1 MPKVAL
7 HTGKNDRAAL
17 DYRCLRQKTGTRKEV
32 GIAFGIV
39 FNCDTAYTLAPMIGL
54 VKDIFARRDLLSM
67 LVSRNVKIRYKE
79 SALGFLWTLLGPVFL
94 IVIYGVFMN
103 IIMKFNMPMPVL
115 VSGIFVWQY
124 LAMCLG
130 DSSFAIIG
138 NANLVKKACFP
149 RVLLPLSIVLA
160 NFVNFLLSLLVM
172 MAYLVF
178 VGSHWYGLV
187 WLPLALVTHLALCTG
202 VSLALSALNV
212 FFRDVQHLT
221 GIFTMAWFFMTPVVY
236 DISIPSIASVIS
248 KHPILG
254 QLYFLNPMAGIVA
267 LYRSA
272 LLGSPLPSLSAIALS
287 LGMTVVIF
295 VAGILIF
302 QKLQP
307 GFSDEL

>member
-1 MPKVAL
+1 
-7 HTGKNDRAAL
+7 
-17 DYRCLRQKTGTRKEV
+17 
-32 GIAFGIV
+32 
-39 FNCDTAYTLAPMIGL
+39 MIGL

-67 LVSRNVKIRYKE
+67 LVVRNVKIRYKE

-94 IVIYGVFMN
+94 IAIYAFFMKL
-103 IIMKFNMPMPVL
+103 IMKFPMPMTVL

-172 MAYLVF
+172 LGYLLF
-178 VGSHWYGLV
+178 VGPQLGGIA
-187 WLPLALVTHLALCTG
+187 WLPLAMVTHLALCTG

-221 GIFTMAWFFMTPVVY
+221 GIFTMAWFFLTPVVY
-236 DISIPSIASVIS
+236 DISMISSITD
-248 KHPILG
+248 KYPILG
-254 QLYFLNPMAGIVA
+254 PLYFLNPMAGILA
-267 LYRSA
+267 LYRAA
-272 LLGSPLPSLSAIALS
+272 LLGSPMPSLSLIGLS
-287 LGMTVVIF
+287 VGMTALVF
-295 VAGILIF
+295 VAGIMTF

-307 GFSDEL
+307 GFADEL

>member
-1 MPKVAL
+1 
-7 HTGKNDRAAL
+7 
-17 DYRCLRQKTGTRKEV
+17 
-32 GIAFGIV
+32 
-39 FNCDTAYTLAPMIGL
+39 MIGL
-54 VKDIFARRDLLSM
+54 VKDIIARRDLLSM
-67 LVSRNVKIRYKE
+67 LVVRNVKIRYKE

-94 IVIYGVFMN
+94 IAIYAVFMK
-103 IIMKFNMPMPVL
+103 IIMKFPMPMTVL

-172 MAYLVF
+172 IAYLLWDGPNF
-178 VGSHWYGLV
+178 GGIA
-187 WLPLALVTHLALCTG
+187 WLPLAMVVHLALCTG
-202 VSLALSALNV
+202 ISLALSALNV

-236 DISIPSIASVIS
+236 EISMIA
-248 KHPILG
+248 PIAAKYPLLG
-254 QLYFLNPMAGIVA
+254 QLYFLNPMAGILA
-267 LYRSA
+267 LYRAA
-272 LLGSPLPSLSAIALS
+272 LLGSPLPAMSSLLLS
-287 LGMTVVIF
+287 MSVAAVVC
-295 VAGILIF
+295 VGGVVIF

>member
-1 MPKVAL
+1 
-7 HTGKNDRAAL
+7 
-17 DYRCLRQKTGTRKEV
+17 
-32 GIAFGIV
+32 
-39 FNCDTAYTLAPMIGL
+39 MIGL
-54 VKDIFARRDLLSM
+54 VKDIYARRDLLSM
-67 LVSRNVKIRYKE
+67 LVIRNVKIRYKE
-79 SALGFLWTLLGPVFL
+79 SVLGFLWTLLGPVFL
-94 IVIYGVFMN
+94 IAIYGVFMK
-103 IIMKFNMPMPVL
+103 IIMKFPMPMEVL

-172 MAYLVF
+172 MVYLLF
-178 VGSHWYGLV
+178 MGPHLGGIA
-187 WLPLALVTHLALCTG
+187 WLPLALVAHLTLCTG
-202 VSLALSALNV
+202 ISLALSALNV

-221 GIFTMAWFFMTPVVY
+221 GIFTMAWFFLTPVVY
-236 DISIPSIASVIS
+236 DISMIAPITD

-254 QLYFLNPMAGIVA
+254 QLYFLNPMAGILA

-272 LLGSPLPSLSAIALS
+272 LLGNPLPSLSLIMLS
-287 LGMTVVIF
+287 VGMTAVVF
-295 VAGILIF
+295 VAGIIIF

>member
-1 MPKVAL
+1 
-7 HTGKNDRAAL
+7 
-17 DYRCLRQKTGTRKEV
+17 
-32 GIAFGIV
+32 
-39 FNCDTAYTLAPMIGL
+39 MISL
-54 VKDIFARRDLLSM
+54 VKDIFARRELLSM
-67 LVSRNVKIRYKE
+67 LVVRNVKIRYKE

-94 IVIYGVFMN
+94 IAIYGVFMN
-103 IIMKFNMPMPVL
+103 IIMRFNMPMTVL

-160 NFVNFLLSLLVM
+160 NFVNFLLSLGVMLV
-172 MAYLVF
+172 YLIW
-178 VGSHWYGLV
+178 VGPHFGGIL
-187 WLPLALVTHLALCTG
+187 WLPLALVVHLALCTG

-221 GIFTMAWFFMTPVVY
+221 GIFTMAWFFLTPVVY
-236 DISIPSIASVIS
+236 DISMIASIIE

-254 QLYFLNPMAGIVA
+254 QLYFLNPMAGILA
-267 LYRSA
+267 LYRTA
-272 LLGSPLPSLSAIALS
+272 LLGQPLPDLSLICLSAV
-287 LGMTVVIF
+287 MTVAVF

-307 GFSDEL
+307 GFADEL

>member
-1 MPKVAL
+1 
-7 HTGKNDRAAL
+7 
-17 DYRCLRQKTGTRKEV
+17 
-32 GIAFGIV
+32 
-39 FNCDTAYTLAPMIGL
+39 MIGL

-67 LVSRNVKIRYKE
+67 LVVRNVKIRYKE
-79 SALGFLWTLLGPVFL
+79 SALGFLWTLLGPIFL
-94 IVIYGVFMN
+94 IAIYAVFMK
-103 IIMKFNMPMPVL
+103 IIMKFPMPMTVL

-149 RVLLPLSIVLA
+149 RALLPLSIVLA
-160 NFVNFLLSLLVM
+160 NFINFLLSLLVM
-172 MAYLVF
+172 GVYLMF
-178 VGSHWYGLV
+178 VGLDLSGIA
-187 WLPLALVTHLALCTG
+187 WLPLAMVTHLALCTG
-202 VSLALSALNV
+202 VSLGLSALNV

-236 DISIPSIASVIS
+236 DISMIS
-248 KHPILG
+248 KIIDKHPLLG
-254 QLYFLNPMAGIVA
+254 QLYFLNPMAGILA

-272 LLGSPLPSLSAIALS
+272 LLGSPLPSLSLIALS
-287 LGMTVVIF
+287 IGMTVVLF

-307 GFSDEL
+307 RFSDEL

>member
-1 MPKVAL
+1 
-7 HTGKNDRAAL
+7 
-17 DYRCLRQKTGTRKEV
+17 
-32 GIAFGIV
+32 
-39 FNCDTAYTLAPMIGL
+39 MIGL
-54 VKDIFARRDLLSM
+54 VKDIFARRDLLHM
-67 LVSRNVKIRYKE
+67 LVVRNVKIRYQE

-94 IVIYGVFMN
+94 IAIYGFFMN

-172 MAYLVF
+172 LIYLLF
-178 VGSHWYGLV
+178 VGPHLQGLA
-187 WLPLALVTHLALCTG
+187 WLPLALVVHLALCTG

-212 FFRDVQHLT
+212 FFRDVQHVT

-236 DISIPSIASVIS
+236 DISIPSIATVID
-248 KHPILG
+248 KHPLLG

-272 LLGSPLPSLSAIALS
+272 LLGSPLPSFSLIALS
-287 LGMTVVIF
+287 IGMTVVIF
-295 VAGILIF
+295 VAGIAIF

>member
-1 MPKVAL
+1 
-7 HTGKNDRAAL
+7 
-17 DYRCLRQKTGTRKEV
+17 
-32 GIAFGIV
+32 
-39 FNCDTAYTLAPMIGL
+39 MIGL

-67 LVSRNVKIRYKE
+67 LVVRNVKIRYKE
-79 SALGFLWTLLGPVFL
+79 SALGFLWTLLGPIFL
-94 IVIYGVFMN
+94 IAIYGVFMN
-103 IIMKFNMPMPVL
+103 VIMKFNMPMTVL

-130 DSSFAIIG
+130 DSTFAIIG

-172 MAYLVF
+172 MGYLLW
-178 VGSHWYGLV
+178 VGPHFGGMA
-187 WLPLALVTHLALCTG
+187 WLPLAMVTHLALCTG
-202 VSLALSALNV
+202 ISLALSALNV

-221 GIFTMAWFFMTPVVY
+221 GIFTMAWFFLTPVVY
-236 DISIPSIASVIS
+236 DLSMIASITD

-254 QLYFLNPMAGIVA
+254 QLYFLNPMAGILA

-272 LLGSPLPSLSAIALS
+272 LLGRPLPDFYLIALS
-287 LGMTVVIF
+287 MGMTVVVF
-295 VAGILIF
+295 VVGIMIF